1 MKKGIAFLLAFVMFA
16 PLLLS
21 PSGSLSAQSATTPQ
35 KSFTLKLAG
44 IKTAEDPASQAM
56 ELFAKEVNSNTSANI
71 KVATYPNSVLGNLN
85 DMLSGM
91 SIRTTDILYNTFS
104 CYAWLDA
111 AKRFAIISAPFL
123 WKNNQ
128 ELQSFLDS
136 DVSKQWME
144 EAAAKS
150 GVRVLV
156 AQGELP
162 PRQLTSN
169 KPVYSAA
176 DFKGLKIRTAES
188 PLVQTVMRKLG
199 ATPVVIPF
207 ADLYMALRQGTA
219 DAQENN
225 FITAKN
231 SSFYE
236 VQKYYMKTDYSRD
249 VSAIFI
255 SENVWKQLSPA
266 QQTVLR
272 NAAINAVNF
281 EAATIA
287 NQMSQVMAFLDQHM
301 TRINVDVKSIQDKL
315 GTDIYKQFD
324 DEGKIWPTGTLDA
337 ILKFKNQ

>member
-1 MKKGIAFLLAFVMFA
+1 MKRGFTFLLAFVIFV

-21 PSGSLSAQSATTPQ
+21 PSGNLSAQTATAPQ

-44 IKTAEDPASQAM
+44 IKTVDDPASQAM
-56 ELFAKEVNSNTSANI
+56 ELFAKEVNSNTAANI
-71 KVATYPNSVLGNLN
+71 KVTTYPNSVLGSLN

-91 SIRTTDILYNTFS
+91 SMGTADLLYNTFS
-104 CYAWLDA
+104 CYAWLEA
-111 AKRFAIISAPFL
+111 AKRFTIISAPFL
-123 WKNNQ
+123 WKSNQ

-136 DVSKQWME
+136 DVAQKWME

-169 KPVYSAA
+169 KPVYSAT

-188 PLVQTVMRKLG
+188 PLIQSIFKKLG

-225 FITAKN
+225 FITDKN

-255 SENVWKQLSPA
+255 SENVWKQMSPTQKA
-266 QQTVLR
+266 VLKK
-272 NAAINAVNF
+272 AAINAVNF
-281 EAATIA
+281 EATMIA
-287 NQMSQVMAFLDQHM
+287 NQMNQVMAFLDEHM
-301 TRINVDVKSIQDKL
+301 TRINIDVKSIQDKL

-337 ILKFKNQ
+337 VLKFKNQ

>member
-1 MKKGIAFLLAFVMFA
+1 MKRGIAFLLAFVMFA

-21 PSGSLSAQSATTPQ
+21 PSGSLNAQTAQ

-56 ELFAKEVNSNTSANI
+56 ELFAKEVNGNASANI

-128 ELQSFLDS
+128 EMQAFLDS
-136 DVSKQWME
+136 DVAQQWME
-144 EAAAKS
+144 EAATKS
-150 GVRVLV
+150 GVRVLA

-188 PLVQTVMRKLG
+188 PLVQGVMRKLG

-236 VQKYYMKTDYSRD
+236 VQKYFMKTDYSRD

-255 SENVWKQLSPA
+255 SETVWKQLSPA
-266 QQTVLR
+266 QKTVLK

-281 EAATIA
+281 EATTIA

-337 ILKFKNQ
+337 ILKFKSQQQ